1 MGVKSIA
8 SVAWI
13 SLELCTSNAVAH
25 SEHVREALQKPRFMV
40 GKLRDTVL
48 DSLWDLDVLERNV

>member
-48 DSLWDLDVLERNV
+48 DSLW